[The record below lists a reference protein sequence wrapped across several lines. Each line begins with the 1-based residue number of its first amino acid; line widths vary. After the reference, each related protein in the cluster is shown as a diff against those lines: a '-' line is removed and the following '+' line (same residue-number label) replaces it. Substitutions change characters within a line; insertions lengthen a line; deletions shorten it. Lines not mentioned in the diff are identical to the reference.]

1 MILGSGILGSR
12 VQARLCEEEMSRGP
26 DAAIGKK
33 ANSSGTGAHAQDTQ
47 KSLKRSRDNME
58 EDAEGEAEV
67 ESRGDQGQ
75 QVDDQRRHKKLEMG
89 DFVAMPDVEDGE

>member
-12 VQARLCEEEMSRGP
+12 VQAKLCEEEISRGP

-33 ANSSGTGAHAQDTQ
+33 ANSSGTAAHALDTQ
-47 KSLKRSRDNME
+47 KSLKRSRDSM
-58 EDAEGEAEV
+58 EDAEAEV

-75 QVDDQRRHKKLEMG
+75 QGDDQRRHKKLEMG
-89 DFVAMPDVEDGE
+89 DFVAMPDVENGE

>member
-1 MILGSGILGSR
+1 
-12 VQARLCEEEMSRGP
+12 MSRGP

-33 ANSSGTGAHAQDTQ
+33 ANCSGAAAHAQDTQ

-58 EDAEGEAEV
+58 DDVEAEV

-75 QVDDQRRHKKLEMG
+75 QGDDQRRHKKLEMG
-89 DFVAMPDVEDGE
+89 DFVAMPDVEDGD